1 LKGNADNGT
10 WADLYLVV
18 RRAASAH
25 HLSFPY
31 AGKDF
36 VLCGHT
42 YCQTFGLAS
51 GYLTLAPLREAC
63 PFPTREGIQGDRL
76 RLKTVASAATL
87 ARGWRIVFSLGRS

>member
-36 VLCGHT
+36 VLLVRT
-42 YCQTFGLAS
+42 YSQTFGLAEQ
-51 GYLTLAPLREAC
+51 PE
-63 PFPTREGIQGDRL
+63 P
-76 RLKTVASAATL
+76 SA
-87 ARGWRIVFSLGRS
+87 FSLGRS